1 MSDKSKLGFNINP
14 KNYDEL
20 NSTDNLITSGSD
32 SGWLGKKLQGDDSND
47 LDLSKINPLFDKELY
62 EKYRPGVNTNDGSVN
77 QDIWGY
83 KCFNSPVS
91 FRNGVFGECGKL
103 IVNKETESTST
114 YSGVRTESAFASTI
128 TSKDTKICVG
138 NLIGHSDDFILDTAV
153 HYDTNVNE
161 SRMISSSSTLVPS
174 SDSDNLYNMKK
185 NELLL
190 GSGFLDM
197 SFPESPDVGSI
208 QIPYNNISMT
218 SNRKLTDNSNTDG
231 DYTSSGIELDTGS
244 LSKSSMSTTVYDFD
258 ISTDIKRTATSSI
271 KNYCNFLKPTS
282 GLFVDYD
289 YNGTKH
295 DTYAQLE
302 IAVNTDYTEFRK
314 KFVVSANILPSDGNN
329 FDIGELSST
338 YNNIYANNIYGVIS
352 HLGRSSSY
360 NVDNGTVNYS
370 AIHAYSSNKNQEPI
384 VINAGDKVT
393 IDNTNTLSING
404 SKKEDVMIYLY
415 NTLIENDPVT
425 GSTVRKDGNAYG
437 TIYGVSG
444 ISFTPLCDIRLLFSD
459 LDSQD
464 NKVTPPIADKDVV
477 NRLEINQVL
486 AQEADNI
493 ARNETLAKALEL
505 GAASSIREYF
515 DQMLVN
521 KVEDQIDNILNGI
534 SADLP
539 DINYA
544 DPVRDPVLVGIR
556 YNKLTMKYTL
566 DEINASKVI
575 YSTVRNKDTKAK
587 IYNGDQL
594 SEDEKIT
601 VVTDARSKLRSEL
614 ISNMNTSLHDVGIS
628 KTII

>member
-32 SGWLGKKLQGDDSND
+32 SGWLGKKLQGGDSND

-62 EKYRPGVNTNDGSVN
+62 ERYRPGVNTNDGSVN

-91 FRNGVFGECGKL
+91 FRNGIYGECGKL
-103 IVNKETESTST
+103 IVNKETKSTST
-114 YSGVRTESAFASTI
+114 YSEVLTESVFASTV
-128 TSKDTKICVG
+128 TSKDTKVCVG
-138 NLIGHSDDFILDTAV
+138 NLIGHSDDSILDTAV
-153 HYDTNVNE
+153 HYDSNVNE
-161 SRMISSSSTLVPS
+161 SRMISSSSTLVS
-174 SDSDNLYNMKK
+174 SYLYNMK

-190 GSGFLDM
+190 GSGFSDM
-197 SFPESPDVGSI
+197 SFPELPDVGSI
-208 QIPYNNISMT
+208 QIPYNSISVT
-218 SNRKLTDNSNTDG
+218 SNNKLTDNSKIDG
-231 DYTSSGIELDTGS
+231 YYTSGIELDTS
-244 LSKSSMSTTVYDFD
+244 LLSKSSMSTTIYDFD

-271 KNYCNFLKPTS
+271 KNYCNFLKSTS
-282 GLFVDYD
+282 GMFVDYD

-295 DTYAQLE
+295 NAYAQLE
-302 IAVNTDYTEFRK
+302 IDVNIDYTEFRK
-314 KFVVSANILPSDGNN
+314 KFIVSANILPSDGNK

-352 HLGRSSSY
+352 HLGRSQSY

-393 IDNTNTLSING
+393 IDKTNTLFING

-464 NKVTPPIADKDVV
+464 NKVTPPSVDQDIV

-505 GAASSIREYF
+505 GAAKSIREHF
-515 DQMLVN
+515 DQMLVD
-521 KVEDQIDNILNGI
+521 KVEDQIDSILNGI
-534 SADLP
+534 NADLP
-539 DINYA
+539 NINYA
-544 DPVRDPVLVGIR
+544 DPVSDPVLVGIK

-594 SEDEKIT
+594 SEDEKNT

-614 ISNMNTSLHDVGIS
+614 ISNMNTSLRDVGIS

>member
-32 SGWLGKKLQGDDSND
+32 SGWLGKKLQGGDSND

-62 EKYRPGVNTNDGSVN
+62 ERYRPGVNTNDGSVN

-91 FRNGVFGECGKL
+91 FRNGIYGECGKL
-103 IVNKETESTST
+103 IVNKETKSTST
-114 YSGVRTESAFASTI
+114 YSEVLTESVFASTV
-128 TSKDTKICVG
+128 TSKDTKVCVG
-138 NLIGHSDDFILDTAV
+138 NLIGHSDDSILDTAV
-153 HYDTNVNE
+153 HYDSNVNE
-161 SRMISSSSTLVPS
+161 SRMISSSSTLVS
-174 SDSDNLYNMKK
+174 SYLYNMK

-190 GSGFLDM
+190 GSGFSDM
-197 SFPESPDVGSI
+197 SFPELPDVGSI
-208 QIPYNNISMT
+208 QIPYNSISVT
-218 SNRKLTDNSNTDG
+218 SNNKLTDNSKIDG
-231 DYTSSGIELDTGS
+231 YYTSGIELDTS
-244 LSKSSMSTTVYDFD
+244 LLSKSSMSTTIYDFD

-271 KNYCNFLKPTS
+271 KNYCNFLKSTS
-282 GLFVDYD
+282 GMFVDYD

-295 DTYAQLE
+295 NAYAQLE
-302 IAVNTDYTEFRK
+302 IDVNIDYTEFRK
-314 KFVVSANILPSDGNN
+314 KFIVSANILPSDGNK

-352 HLGRSSSY
+352 HLGRSQSY

-393 IDNTNTLSING
+393 IDKTNKLFING

-464 NKVTPPIADKDVV
+464 NKVTPPSVDQDIV

-505 GAASSIREYF
+505 GAAKSIREHF
-515 DQMLVN
+515 DQMLVD
-521 KVEDQIDNILNGI
+521 KVEDQIDSILNGI
-534 SADLP
+534 NADLP
-539 DINYA
+539 NINYA
-544 DPVRDPVLVGIR
+544 DPVSDPVLVGIK

-594 SEDEKIT
+594 SEDEKNT

-614 ISNMNTSLHDVGIS
+614 VSNMNTSLRDVGIS

>member
-14 KNYDEL
+14 NNYDEL

-32 SGWLGKKLQGDDSND
+32 SGWLGNKLQGNNGSNS
-47 LDLSKINPLFDKELY
+47 LDISKINPLFDKELY
-62 EKYRPGVNTNDGSVN
+62 ERYRPGVNTNDGSVN

-83 KCFNSPVS
+83 KCFNSPIS

-114 YSGVRTESAFASTI
+114 YSGVFTGSAFASTI

-138 NLIGHSDDFILDTAV
+138 NLIGHNDDFILDTAV
-153 HYDTNVNE
+153 HYDANVNE

-174 SDSDNLYNMKK
+174 SDSDNLHNMK

-190 GSGFLDM
+190 GSGFSDM
-197 SFPESPDVGSI
+197 SFPESPDVGST

-218 SNRKLTDNSNTDG
+218 SNSKLTDNSNTD
-231 DYTSSGIELDTGS
+231 DYYYTSGIELDTG
-244 LSKSSMSTTVYDFD
+244 LLPKSSMSTTVYDFD
-258 ISTDIKRTATSSI
+258 ISTDIKRTATTSI
-271 KNYCNFLKPTS
+271 KNSCNLLKPTS

-302 IAVNTDYTEFRK
+302 IDANTDYTEFRK
-314 KFVVSANILPSDGNN
+314 KFVVSANILPSDGNK

-360 NVDNGTVNYS
+360 NVDSGTVNYS

-404 SKKEDVMIYLY
+404 SKKEDVMIFLY

-425 GSTVRKDGNAYG
+425 GSTVRKEGNAYG

-464 NKVTPPIADKDVV
+464 NKVMPPSVDQDIV

-493 ARNETLAKALEL
+493 ARNETLSKALEL

-544 DPVRDPVLVGIR
+544 DPVSDPVLVGIR

-566 DEINASKVI
+566 DEINSSKVI
-575 YSTVRNKDTKAK
+575 YSTVRNKDIKAK

-614 ISNMNTSLHDVGIS
+614 ISNMNTSLRDVGIS

>member
-32 SGWLGKKLQGDDSND
+32 SGWLGKKLQGDNNSTI
-47 LDLSKINPLFDKELY
+47 DLSKINPLFDKELY

-91 FRNGVFGECGKL
+91 FRNGIYGECGKL

-114 YSGVRTESAFASTI
+114 YSGVLTESAFASTI
-128 TSKDTKICVG
+128 TSKDTKVCVG
-138 NLIGHSDDFILDTAV
+138 SLIGHSDDFILDTAV

-161 SRMISSSSTLVPS
+161 SKMISSSRTLAPS
-174 SDSDNLYNMKK
+174 SDSDNLYNMK

-190 GSGFLDM
+190 GSGFSDM

-208 QIPYNNISMT
+208 QIPYNSISVT
-218 SNRKLTDNSNTDG
+218 SNNKLTDNSNING
-231 DYTSSGIELDTGS
+231 YYTSGIELDTS
-244 LSKSSMSTTVYDFD
+244 LLSKSSMSTTVYDFD

-271 KNYCNFLKPTS
+271 KNSCNFLKPTS

-302 IAVNTDYTEFRK
+302 IDVNTDYTEFRK

-352 HLGRSSSY
+352 HLGRSQSY

-370 AIHAYSSNKNQEPI
+370 AIHAYSSNKNQDPI

-393 IDNTNTLSING
+393 IDNTNTLFING

-425 GSTVRKDGNAYG
+425 GSTVRKEGNAYG

-464 NKVTPPIADKDVV
+464 NKVTPPSVDQDIV
-477 NRLEINQVL
+477 NKLEINQVL

-493 ARNETLAKALEL
+493 ARNETLSKALEL
-505 GAASSIREYF
+505 GAARSIREYF

-534 SADLP
+534 GADLP
-539 DINYA
+539 NINYA
-544 DPVRDPVLVGIR
+544 DPVSDPVLVGIK

-594 SEDEKIT
+594 SEDEKNT

-614 ISNMNTSLHDVGIS
+614 ISNMNTSLRDVGIS

>member
-14 KNYDEL
+14 NNYDEL

-32 SGWLGKKLQGDDSND
+32 SGWLGKKLQGSNGSNSPD
-47 LDLSKINPLFDKELY
+47 ISKINPLFDKELY
-62 EKYRPGVNTNDGSVN
+62 ERYRPGVNTNDGSVN

-91 FRNGVFGECGKL
+91 FRNGIYGECGKL

-114 YSGVRTESAFASTI
+114 YSGVLTESAFASTI

-153 HYDTNVNE
+153 HYDANVNE
-161 SRMISSSSTLVPS
+161 SKMISSSSTLVPS
-174 SDSDNLYNMKK
+174 SDSDNLYNMK

-190 GSGFLDM
+190 GSGFSDM

-208 QIPYNNISMT
+208 QIPYNSISVT
-218 SNRKLTDNSNTDG
+218 SNNKFTDNSNIDG
-231 DYTSSGIELDTGS
+231 YYTSGIELDTS
-244 LSKSSMSTTVYDFD
+244 LLSKSSMSTTVYDFD
-258 ISTDIKRTATSSI
+258 ISNDIKRTATSSI
-271 KNYCNFLKPTS
+271 RNSCNFLKSTS

-295 DTYAQLE
+295 DAYAQLE
-302 IAVNTDYTEFRK
+302 IDVNTDYTEFRK

-393 IDNTNTLSING
+393 IDKTNTLFING

-425 GSTVRKDGNAYG
+425 GSTVRKEGNAYG
-437 TIYGVSG
+437 TIYGVSE
-444 ISFTPLCDIRLLFSD
+444 ISFTPLCDIRLLFYD
-459 LDSQD
+459 LDSQG
-464 NKVTPPIADKDVV
+464 NKVTPPIVDKDVV

-505 GAASSIREYF
+505 GAANSIREYF

-539 DINYA
+539 NINYA
-544 DPVRDPVLVGIR
+544 DPVSDPVLVGIK

-594 SEDEKIT
+594 SEDEKNT
-601 VVTDARSKLRSEL
+601 VITDARSKLRSEL
-614 ISNMNTSLHDVGIS
+614 ISNMNTSLRDVGIS

>member
-32 SGWLGKKLQGDDSND
+32 SGWLGKKLQGGDSND

-62 EKYRPGVNTNDGSVN
+62 ERYRPGVNTNDGSVN

-91 FRNGVFGECGKL
+91 FRNGIYGECGKL
-103 IVNKETESTST
+103 IVNKETKSTST
-114 YSGVRTESAFASTI
+114 YSEVLTESVFASTV
-128 TSKDTKICVG
+128 TSKDTKVCVG
-138 NLIGHSDDFILDTAV
+138 NLIGHSDDSILDTAV
-153 HYDTNVNE
+153 HYDSNVNE
-161 SRMISSSSTLVPS
+161 SRMISSSSTLVS
-174 SDSDNLYNMKK
+174 SYLYNMK

-190 GSGFLDM
+190 GSGFSDM

-208 QIPYNNISMT
+208 QIPYNSISLT
-218 SNRKLTDNSNTDG
+218 SNNKLTDNSKIDG
-231 DYTSSGIELDTGS
+231 YYTSCIELDTS
-244 LSKSSMSTTVYDFD
+244 LLSKSSMSTTIYDFD

-271 KNYCNFLKPTS
+271 KNYCNFLKSTS
-282 GLFVDYD
+282 GMFVDYD

-295 DTYAQLE
+295 NAYAQLE
-302 IAVNTDYTEFRK
+302 IDVNIDYTEFRK
-314 KFVVSANILPSDGNN
+314 KFIVSANILPSDGNK

-352 HLGRSSSY
+352 HLGRSQSY

-370 AIHAYSSNKNQEPI
+370 AIHAYSTNKNQEPI

-393 IDNTNTLSING
+393 IDKTNKLFING

-464 NKVTPPIADKDVV
+464 NKVTPPSVDQDIV

-505 GAASSIREYF
+505 GAAKSIREHF
-515 DQMLVN
+515 DQMLVD
-521 KVEDQIDNILNGI
+521 KVEDQIDSILNGI
-534 SADLP
+534 NADLP
-539 DINYA
+539 NINYA
-544 DPVRDPVLVGIR
+544 DPVSDPVLVGIK

-594 SEDEKIT
+594 SEDEKNT

-614 ISNMNTSLHDVGIS
+614 ISNMNTSLRDVGIS

>member
-91 FRNGVFGECGKL
+91 FRNGIYGEWGKL
-103 IVNKETESTST
+103 VVNKETESTST
-114 YSGVRTESAFASTI
+114 YSEVLKESVFASTI
-128 TSKDTKICVG
+128 TSKDTKVCVG
-138 NLIGHSDDFILDTAV
+138 NVIGHSDDSILDTAV
-153 HYDTNVNE
+153 HYDSNVNE
-161 SRMISSSSTLVPS
+161 SRMISSSSTLAQS
-174 SDSDNLYNMKK
+174 SDADNLYNMK

-190 GSGFLDM
+190 GSGFSDM
-197 SFPESPDVGSI
+197 SFPESPDAGSI
-208 QIPYNNISMT
+208 QIPYNSISVT
-218 SNRKLTDNSNTDG
+218 SNNKLTDNSKIDG
-231 DYTSSGIELDTGS
+231 YCTSGIELDTS
-244 LSKSSMSTTVYDFD
+244 LLSKSSMSTTIYDFD

-271 KNYCNFLKPTS
+271 KNSCNFLKSTS

-295 DTYAQLE
+295 NTYAQLE
-302 IAVNTDYTEFRK
+302 IDVNTDHTEFRK
-314 KFVVSANILPSDGNN
+314 RFIISANILPSDGNK

-384 VINAGDKVT
+384 VINAGDRVT
-393 IDNTNTLSING
+393 IDNTNTLFING

-464 NKVTPPIADKDVV
+464 NKVTPPSVDQDIV

-505 GAASSIREYF
+505 GAAKSIREHF
-515 DQMLVN
+515 DQMLVD
-521 KVEDQIDNILNGI
+521 KVEDQIDSILNGI

-539 DINYA
+539 DIDYA
-544 DPVRDPVLVGIR
+544 DPVSDPVLVGIK
-556 YNKLTMKYTL
+556 YNKSTMKYTL

-575 YSTVRNKDTKAK
+575 YSTVRNKDTKEK

-594 SEDEKIT
+594 SEDEKNA

-614 ISNMNTSLHDVGIS
+614 VSNMNTSLRDVGIS

>member
-32 SGWLGKKLQGDDSND
+32 SGWLGKKLQGADSND

-91 FRNGVFGECGKL
+91 FRNGIYGECGKL

-114 YSGVRTESAFASTI
+114 YSGVLTESAFASTI

-153 HYDTNVNE
+153 HYDANVNE
-161 SRMISSSSTLVPS
+161 SKMISSSRTLAPS
-174 SDSDNLYNMKK
+174 SDSDNLYNMK

-190 GSGFLDM
+190 GSGFSDM

-208 QIPYNNISMT
+208 QIPYNSISVT
-218 SNRKLTDNSNTDG
+218 SNNKLTDNSNING
-231 DYTSSGIELDTGS
+231 YYTSGIELDTS
-244 LSKSSMSTTVYDFD
+244 LLSKSSMSTTVYDFD

-271 KNYCNFLKPTS
+271 KNSCNFLKPTS

-302 IAVNTDYTEFRK
+302 IDVNTDYTEFRK

-352 HLGRSSSY
+352 HLGRSQSY

-370 AIHAYSSNKNQEPI
+370 AIHAYSSNKNQDPI

-393 IDNTNTLSING
+393 IDNTNTLFING

-425 GSTVRKDGNAYG
+425 GSTVRKEGNAYG

-464 NKVTPPIADKDVV
+464 NKVTPPSVDQDIV
-477 NRLEINQVL
+477 NKLEINQVL

-493 ARNETLAKALEL
+493 ARNETLSKALEL
-505 GAASSIREYF
+505 GAARSIREYF

-544 DPVRDPVLVGIR
+544 DPVSDPVLVGIK

-594 SEDEKIT
+594 SEDEKNT

-614 ISNMNTSLHDVGIS
+614 ISNMNTSLRDVGIS

>member
-32 SGWLGKKLQGDDSND
+32 SGWLGNKLQGNNGSNSPD
-47 LDLSKINPLFDKELY
+47 ISKINPLFDKELY
-62 EKYRPGVNTNDGSVN
+62 ERYRPGVNTNDGSVN

-83 KCFNSPVS
+83 KCFNSPIS

-114 YSGVRTESAFASTI
+114 YSEVLKESVFASTI
-128 TSKDTKICVG
+128 TSKDTKVCVG
-138 NLIGHSDDFILDTAV
+138 NLIGHSDDYILDTAV
-153 HYDTNVNE
+153 HYDSNVNE
-161 SRMISSSSTLVPS
+161 SRMISSSSTLAPS
-174 SDSDNLYNMKK
+174 SDADNLYNMK

-190 GSGFLDM
+190 GSGFSDM
-197 SFPESPDVGSI
+197 SFPESPDAGSI
-208 QIPYNNISMT
+208 QIPYNSISVT
-218 SNRKLTDNSNTDG
+218 SNNKLTDNSKIDG
-231 DYTSSGIELDTGS
+231 YYTSGIELDTS
-244 LSKSSMSTTVYDFD
+244 LLSKSSMSTTIYDFD

-271 KNYCNFLKPTS
+271 KNSCNFLKPTS

-302 IAVNTDYTEFRK
+302 IDVNTDYTEFRK
-314 KFVVSANILPSDGNN
+314 KFVVSANILPSDGNK

-393 IDNTNTLSING
+393 IDKTNTLSING

-425 GSTVRKDGNAYG
+425 GSTVRKEGNAYG

-464 NKVTPPIADKDVV
+464 NKVTPPIADKDIV

-493 ARNETLAKALEL
+493 ARNETLSKALEL
-505 GAASSIREYF
+505 GAARSIREHF

-544 DPVRDPVLVGIR
+544 DPVSDPVLVGIR

-614 ISNMNTSLHDVGIS
+614 ISNMNTSLRDVGIS

>member
-14 KNYDEL
+14 KNYNEL

-32 SGWLGKKLQGDDSND
+32 SGWLGNKLQGNNGSNS
-47 LDLSKINPLFDKELY
+47 LDISKINPLFDKELY
-62 EKYRPGVNTNDGSVN
+62 ERYRPGVNTNDGSVN

-114 YSGVRTESAFASTI
+114 NSGVLTESVFASTV
-128 TSKDTKICVG
+128 TSKDTKVCVG
-138 NLIGHSDDFILDTAV
+138 NLIGHSDDSILDTAV
-153 HYDTNVNE
+153 HYDSNVNE
-161 SRMISSSSTLVPS
+161 SRMISSSSTLVSS
-174 SDSDNLYNMKK
+174 SDSDNLYNMK
-185 NELLL
+185 NELSLW
-190 GSGFLDM
+190 SGFSDM
-197 SFPESPDVGSI
+197 SFPESPDAGSI
-208 QIPYNNISMT
+208 QIPYNNISVT
-218 SNRKLTDNSNTDG
+218 SNNKFTDNSNIDG
-231 DYTSSGIELDTGS
+231 YYTSGIELDTS
-244 LSKSSMSTTVYDFD
+244 LLSKSSMSTTIYDFD

-271 KNYCNFLKPTS
+271 KNSCNFLKSTS
-282 GLFVDYD
+282 GMFVDYD
-289 YNGTKH
+289 YNGTKY
-295 DTYAQLE
+295 DAYAQLE
-302 IAVNTDYTEFRK
+302 IDVNTDYTEFRK
-314 KFVVSANILPSDGNN
+314 KFIVSANILPSDGNK

-384 VINAGDKVT
+384 VINAGDRVT
-393 IDNTNTLSING
+393 IDKTNTLFING

-425 GSTVRKDGNAYG
+425 GSTVCKEGNAYG

-464 NKVTPPIADKDVV
+464 NKVTPPGVDQDIV

-505 GAASSIREYF
+505 GAAKSIREHF
-515 DQMLVN
+515 DQMLVD

-534 SADLP
+534 NADLP

-544 DPVRDPVLVGIR
+544 DPVSDPVLVGIK

-594 SEDEKIT
+594 SEDEKNT

-614 ISNMNTSLHDVGIS
+614 VSNMNTSLRDVGIS

>member
-20 NSTDNLITSGSD
+20 NSIDNLITSGSD
-32 SGWLGKKLQGDDSND
+32 SGWLGNKLQGNNGSNS
-47 LDLSKINPLFDKELY
+47 LDISKINPLFDKELY
-62 EKYRPGVNTNDGSVN
+62 ERYRPGVNTNDGSVN

-91 FRNGVFGECGKL
+91 FRNGIYGECGKL

-114 YSGVRTESAFASTI
+114 YSVVLTESAFASTI

-153 HYDTNVNE
+153 HYDSNVNE
-161 SRMISSSSTLVPS
+161 SKMISSSSPLVPS
-174 SDSDNLYNMKK
+174 SDSDNLYNMK

-190 GSGFLDM
+190 GSGFSDM
-197 SFPESPDVGSI
+197 SFPESPDAGSI
-208 QIPYNNISMT
+208 QIPYNSISVT
-218 SNRKLTDNSNTDG
+218 SNKKFNDNSNTDG
-231 DYTSSGIELDTGS
+231 YYTSGIELDTS
-244 LSKSSMSTTVYDFD
+244 LLSKSSMSTTIYDFD

-271 KNYCNFLKPTS
+271 KNSCDFLKPTS

-302 IAVNTDYTEFRK
+302 IDVNTDYTEFRK
-314 KFVVSANILPSDGNN
+314 KFIVSANILPSDGNK

-393 IDNTNTLSING
+393 IDKTNMLFING

-425 GSTVRKDGNAYG
+425 GSTVRKEGNAYG

-464 NKVTPPIADKDVV
+464 NKVTPPSVDQDIV

-505 GAASSIREYF
+505 GAAKSIREHF

-544 DPVRDPVLVGIR
+544 DPVSDPVLVGIR
-556 YNKLTMKYTL
+556 YNKLTMKYML

-594 SEDEKIT
+594 SEDEKNT

-614 ISNMNTSLHDVGIS
+614 VSNMNTSLRDVGIS

>member
-32 SGWLGKKLQGDDSND
+32 SGWLGKKLQGGDSND

-91 FRNGVFGECGKL
+91 FRNGIYGECGKL
-103 IVNKETESTST
+103 IVNKETKSTST
-114 YSGVRTESAFASTI
+114 YSEVLTESVFASTV
-128 TSKDTKICVG
+128 TSKDTKVCVG
-138 NLIGHSDDFILDTAV
+138 NLIGHSDDSILDTAV
-153 HYDTNVNE
+153 HYDSNVNE
-161 SRMISSSSTLVPS
+161 SRMISSSSTLVS
-174 SDSDNLYNMKK
+174 SYLYNMK

-190 GSGFLDM
+190 GSGFSDM
-197 SFPESPDVGSI
+197 SFPELPDVGSI
-208 QIPYNNISMT
+208 QIPYNSISVT
-218 SNRKLTDNSNTDG
+218 SNNKLTDNSKIDG
-231 DYTSSGIELDTGS
+231 YYTSGIELDTS
-244 LSKSSMSTTVYDFD
+244 LLSKSSMSTTIYDFD

-271 KNYCNFLKPTS
+271 KNYCNFLKSTS
-282 GLFVDYD
+282 GMFVDYD

-295 DTYAQLE
+295 NAYAQLE
-302 IAVNTDYTEFRK
+302 IDVNIDYTEFRK
-314 KFVVSANILPSDGNN
+314 KFIVSANILPSDGNK

-352 HLGRSSSY
+352 HLGRSQSY

-393 IDNTNTLSING
+393 IDKTNKLFING

-464 NKVTPPIADKDVV
+464 NKVTPPSVDQDIV

-505 GAASSIREYF
+505 GAAKSIREHF
-515 DQMLVN
+515 DQMLVD
-521 KVEDQIDNILNGI
+521 KVEDQIDSILNGI
-534 SADLP
+534 NADLP
-539 DINYA
+539 NINYA
-544 DPVRDPVLVGIR
+544 DPVSDPVLVGIK

-594 SEDEKIT
+594 SEDEKNT

-614 ISNMNTSLHDVGIS
+614 VSNMNTSLRDVGIS

>member
-14 KNYDEL
+14 NNYDEL

-32 SGWLGKKLQGDDSND
+32 SGWLGNKLQGNNGSNS
-47 LDLSKINPLFDKELY
+47 LDISKINPLFDKELY
-62 EKYRPGVNTNDGSVN
+62 ERYRPGVNTNDGSVN

-83 KCFNSPVS
+83 KCFNSPIS

-114 YSGVRTESAFASTI
+114 YSGVFTGSAFASTI

-138 NLIGHSDDFILDTAV
+138 NLIGHNDDFILDTAV
-153 HYDTNVNE
+153 HYDANVNE

-174 SDSDNLYNMKK
+174 SDSDNFHNMK

-190 GSGFLDM
+190 GSGFSDM
-197 SFPESPDVGSI
+197 SFPESPDVGSTK
-208 QIPYNNISMT
+208 IPYNNITMT
-218 SNRKLTDNSNTDG
+218 SNSKLTDNSNTD
-231 DYTSSGIELDTGS
+231 DYYYTSGIELDTG
-244 LSKSSMSTTVYDFD
+244 LLPKSSMSTTVYDFD
-258 ISTDIKRTATSSI
+258 ISTDIKRTATTSI
-271 KNYCNFLKPTS
+271 KNSCNLLKPTS

-302 IAVNTDYTEFRK
+302 IDANTDYTEFRK
-314 KFVVSANILPSDGNN
+314 KFVVSANILPSDGNK

-393 IDNTNTLSING
+393 IDKTNTLSING

-425 GSTVRKDGNAYG
+425 GSTVRKEGNAYG

-493 ARNETLAKALEL
+493 ARNETLSKALEL
-505 GAASSIREYF
+505 GAARSIREHF

-544 DPVRDPVLVGIR
+544 DPVSDPVLVGIR

-575 YSTVRNKDTKAK
+575 YSTVRNKDIKAK

-594 SEDEKIT
+594 SEDEKNT

-614 ISNMNTSLHDVGIS
+614 VSNMNTSLRDVGIS

>member
-32 SGWLGKKLQGDDSND
+32 SGWLGKKLQGGDSND

-62 EKYRPGVNTNDGSVN
+62 ERYRPGVNTNDGSVN

-91 FRNGVFGECGKL
+91 FRNGIYGECGKL
-103 IVNKETESTST
+103 IVNKETKSTST
-114 YSGVRTESAFASTI
+114 YSEVLTESVFASTV
-128 TSKDTKICVG
+128 TSKDTKVCVG
-138 NLIGHSDDFILDTAV
+138 NLIGHSDDSILDTAV
-153 HYDTNVNE
+153 HYDSNVNE
-161 SRMISSSSTLVPS
+161 SRMISSSSTLVS
-174 SDSDNLYNMKK
+174 SYLYNMK

-190 GSGFLDM
+190 GSGFSDM

-208 QIPYNNISMT
+208 QIPYNSISVT
-218 SNRKLTDNSNTDG
+218 SNNKLTDNSKIDG
-231 DYTSSGIELDTGS
+231 YYTSGIELDTS
-244 LSKSSMSTTVYDFD
+244 LLSKSSMSTTIYDFD

-271 KNYCNFLKPTS
+271 KNYCNFLKSTS
-282 GLFVDYD
+282 GMFVDYD

-295 DTYAQLE
+295 NAYAQLE
-302 IAVNTDYTEFRK
+302 IDVNTDYTEFRK
-314 KFVVSANILPSDGNN
+314 KFIVSANILPSDGNK

-352 HLGRSSSY
+352 HLGRSQSY

-393 IDNTNTLSING
+393 IDKTNKLFING

-464 NKVTPPIADKDVV
+464 NKVTPPSVDQDIV

-505 GAASSIREYF
+505 GAAKSIREHF
-515 DQMLVN
+515 DQMLVD
-521 KVEDQIDNILNGI
+521 KVEDQIDSILNGI
-534 SADLP
+534 NADLP
-539 DINYA
+539 NLNYA
-544 DPVRDPVLVGIR
+544 DPVSDPELFGIN

-566 DEINASKVI
+566 AEINASKVI

-587 IYNGDQL
+587 IYNGDPL
-594 SEDEKIT
+594 SEDEKNT

-614 ISNMNTSLHDVGIS
+614 VSNMNTSLRDVGIS

>member
-20 NSTDNLITSGSD
+20 NSIDNLITSGSD
-32 SGWLGKKLQGDDSND
+32 SGWLGNKLQGSNGSNS
-47 LDLSKINPLFDKELY
+47 LDISKINPLFDKELY
-62 EKYRPGVNTNDGSVN
+62 ERYRPGVNTNDGSVN

-83 KCFNSPVS
+83 KCFNSPIS

-114 YSGVRTESAFASTI
+114 YSEVLKESVFASTI
-128 TSKDTKICVG
+128 TSKDTKVCVG
-138 NLIGHSDDFILDTAV
+138 NLIGHSDDYILDTAV
-153 HYDTNVNE
+153 HYDSNVNE
-161 SRMISSSSTLVPS
+161 SRMISSSSTLAPS
-174 SDSDNLYNMKK
+174 SDADNLYNMK

-190 GSGFLDM
+190 GSGFSDM
-197 SFPESPDVGSI
+197 SFPESPDAGSI
-208 QIPYNNISMT
+208 QIPYNSISVT
-218 SNRKLTDNSNTDG
+218 SNNKLTDNSKIDG
-231 DYTSSGIELDTGS
+231 YYTSCIELDTS
-244 LSKSSMSTTVYDFD
+244 LLSKSSMSTTIYDFD

-271 KNYCNFLKPTS
+271 KNSCNFLKSTS
-282 GLFVDYD
+282 GMFVDYD

-295 DTYAQLE
+295 NAYAQLE
-302 IAVNTDYTEFRK
+302 IDVNTDYTEFRK
-314 KFVVSANILPSDGNN
+314 KFIVSANILPSDGNN

-393 IDNTNTLSING
+393 IDKTNTLFING

-425 GSTVRKDGNAYG
+425 GSTVRKEGNAYG

-464 NKVTPPIADKDVV
+464 NKVTPPSVDQDIV

-493 ARNETLAKALEL
+493 ARNETLSKALEL
-505 GAASSIREYF
+505 GAARSIREYF

-544 DPVRDPVLVGIR
+544 DPVSDPVLVGIK

-594 SEDEKIT
+594 SEDEKNT

-614 ISNMNTSLHDVGIS
+614 VSNMNTSLRDVGIS

>member
-32 SGWLGKKLQGDDSND
+32 SGWLGKKLQGGDSND

-62 EKYRPGVNTNDGSVN
+62 ERYRPGVNTNDGSVN

-91 FRNGVFGECGKL
+91 FRNGIYGECGKL
-103 IVNKETESTST
+103 IVNKETKSTST
-114 YSGVRTESAFASTI
+114 YSEVLTESVFASTV
-128 TSKDTKICVG
+128 TSKDTKVCVG
-138 NLIGHSDDFILDTAV
+138 NLIGHSDDSILDTAV
-153 HYDTNVNE
+153 HYDSNVNE
-161 SRMISSSSTLVPS
+161 SRVISSSSTLVS
-174 SDSDNLYNMKK
+174 SYLYNMK

-190 GSGFLDM
+190 GSGFSDM
-197 SFPESPDVGSI
+197 SFPELPDVGSI
-208 QIPYNNISMT
+208 QIPYNSISVT
-218 SNRKLTDNSNTDG
+218 SNNKLTDNSKIDG
-231 DYTSSGIELDTGS
+231 YYTSGIELDTS
-244 LSKSSMSTTVYDFD
+244 LLSKSSMSTTIYDFD

-271 KNYCNFLKPTS
+271 KNYCNFLKSTS
-282 GLFVDYD
+282 GMFVDYD

-295 DTYAQLE
+295 NAYAQLE
-302 IAVNTDYTEFRK
+302 IDVNTDYTEFRK
-314 KFVVSANILPSDGNN
+314 KFIVSANILPSDGNK

-352 HLGRSSSY
+352 HLGRSQSY

-370 AIHAYSSNKNQEPI
+370 AIHAYSTNKNQEPI

-393 IDNTNTLSING
+393 IDKTNTLFING

-464 NKVTPPIADKDVV
+464 NKVTPPSVDQDIV

-505 GAASSIREYF
+505 GAAKSIREHF
-515 DQMLVN
+515 DQMLVD
-521 KVEDQIDNILNGI
+521 KVEDQIDSILNGI
-534 SADLP
+534 NADLP
-539 DINYA
+539 NINYA
-544 DPVRDPVLVGIR
+544 DPVSDPVLVGIK

-594 SEDEKIT
+594 SEDEKNT

-614 ISNMNTSLHDVGIS
+614 VSNMNTSLRDVGIS

>member
-32 SGWLGKKLQGDDSND
+32 SGWLGKKLQGGDSND

-62 EKYRPGVNTNDGSVN
+62 ERYRPGVNTNDGSVN

-91 FRNGVFGECGKL
+91 FRNGIYGECGKL
-103 IVNKETESTST
+103 IVNKETKSTST
-114 YSGVRTESAFASTI
+114 YSEVLTESVFASTV
-128 TSKDTKICVG
+128 TSKDTKVCVG
-138 NLIGHSDDFILDTAV
+138 NLIGHSDDSILDTAV
-153 HYDTNVNE
+153 HYDSNVNE
-161 SRMISSSSTLVPS
+161 SRMISSSSTLVS
-174 SDSDNLYNMKK
+174 SYLYNMK

-190 GSGFLDM
+190 GSGFSDM

-208 QIPYNNISMT
+208 QIPYNSISVT
-218 SNRKLTDNSNTDG
+218 SNNKLTDNSKIDG
-231 DYTSSGIELDTGS
+231 YYTSGIELDTS
-244 LSKSSMSTTVYDFD
+244 LLSKSSMSTTIYDFD

-271 KNYCNFLKPTS
+271 KNYCNFLKSTS
-282 GLFVDYD
+282 GMFVDYD

-295 DTYAQLE
+295 NAYAQLE
-302 IAVNTDYTEFRK
+302 IDVNIDYTEFRK
-314 KFVVSANILPSDGNN
+314 KFIVSANILPSDGNK

-352 HLGRSSSY
+352 HLGRSQSY

-370 AIHAYSSNKNQEPI
+370 AIHAYSTNKNQEPI

-393 IDNTNTLSING
+393 IDKTNTLFING

-464 NKVTPPIADKDVV
+464 NKVTPPSVDQDIV

-505 GAASSIREYF
+505 GAAKSIREHF
-515 DQMLVN
+515 DQMLVD
-521 KVEDQIDNILNGI
+521 KVEDQIDSILNGI
-534 SADLP
+534 NADLP
-539 DINYA
+539 NINYA
-544 DPVRDPVLVGIR
+544 DPVSDPVLVGIK

-587 IYNGDQL
+587 IYNGDPL
-594 SEDEKIT
+594 SEDEKNT

-614 ISNMNTSLHDVGIS
+614 VSNMNTSLRDVGIS

>member
-32 SGWLGKKLQGDDSND
+32 SGWLGKKLQGGDSND

-62 EKYRPGVNTNDGSVN
+62 ERYRPGVNTNDGSVN

-91 FRNGVFGECGKL
+91 FRNGIYGECGKL
-103 IVNKETESTST
+103 IVNKETKSTST
-114 YSGVRTESAFASTI
+114 YSEVLTESVFASTV
-128 TSKDTKICVG
+128 TSKDTKVCVG
-138 NLIGHSDDFILDTAV
+138 NLIGHSDDSILDTAV
-153 HYDTNVNE
+153 HYDSNVNE
-161 SRMISSSSTLVPS
+161 SRMISSSSTLVS
-174 SDSDNLYNMKK
+174 SYLYNMK

-190 GSGFLDM
+190 GSGFSDM

-208 QIPYNNISMT
+208 QIPYNSISVT
-218 SNRKLTDNSNTDG
+218 SNNKLTDNSKIDG
-231 DYTSSGIELDTGS
+231 YYTSGIELDTS
-244 LSKSSMSTTVYDFD
+244 LLSKSSMSTTIYDFD

-271 KNYCNFLKPTS
+271 KNYCNFLKSTS
-282 GLFVDYD
+282 GMFVDYD

-295 DTYAQLE
+295 NAYAQLE
-302 IAVNTDYTEFRK
+302 IDVNIDYTEFRK
-314 KFVVSANILPSDGNN
+314 KFIVSANILPSDGNK

-352 HLGRSSSY
+352 HLGRSQSY

-393 IDNTNTLSING
+393 IDKTNKLFING

-464 NKVTPPIADKDVV
+464 NKVTPPSVDQDIV

-505 GAASSIREYF
+505 GAAKSIREHF
-515 DQMLVN
+515 DQMLVD
-521 KVEDQIDNILNGI
+521 KVEDQIDSILNGI
-534 SADLP
+534 NADLP
-539 DINYA
+539 NINYA
-544 DPVRDPVLVGIR
+544 DPVSDPVLVGIK

-587 IYNGDQL
+587 IYNGDPL
-594 SEDEKIT
+594 SEDEKNT

-614 ISNMNTSLHDVGIS
+614 VSNMNTSLRDVGIS

>member
-14 KNYDEL
+14 KNYNEL

-32 SGWLGKKLQGDDSND
+32 SGWLGNKLQGNNGSNS
-47 LDLSKINPLFDKELY
+47 LDISKINPLFDKELY
-62 EKYRPGVNTNDGSVN
+62 ERYRPGVNTNDGSVN

-114 YSGVRTESAFASTI
+114 NSGVLTESVFASTV
-128 TSKDTKICVG
+128 TSKDTKVCVG
-138 NLIGHSDDFILDTAV
+138 NLIGHSDDSILDTAV
-153 HYDTNVNE
+153 HYDSNVNE
-161 SRMISSSSTLVPS
+161 SRMISSSSTLVSS
-174 SDSDNLYNMKK
+174 SDSDNLYNMK
-185 NELLL
+185 NELSLW
-190 GSGFLDM
+190 SGFSDM
-197 SFPESPDVGSI
+197 SFPESPDAGSI
-208 QIPYNNISMT
+208 QIPYNNISVT
-218 SNRKLTDNSNTDG
+218 SNNKFTDNSNIDG
-231 DYTSSGIELDTGS
+231 YYTSGIELDTS
-244 LSKSSMSTTVYDFD
+244 LLSKSSMSTTIYDFD

-271 KNYCNFLKPTS
+271 KNSCNFLKSTS
-282 GLFVDYD
+282 GMFVDYD
-289 YNGTKH
+289 YNGTKY
-295 DTYAQLE
+295 DAYAQLE
-302 IAVNTDYTEFRK
+302 IDVNTDYTEFRK
-314 KFVVSANILPSDGNN
+314 KFIVSANILPSDGNN

-352 HLGRSSSY
+352 HLGRSQSY

-384 VINAGDKVT
+384 VINAGDRVT
-393 IDNTNTLSING
+393 IDKTNTLFING

-425 GSTVRKDGNAYG
+425 GSTVCKEGNAYG

-464 NKVTPPIADKDVV
+464 NKVIPPSVDQDIV

-505 GAASSIREYF
+505 GAAKSIREHF
-515 DQMLVN
+515 DQMLVD

-539 DINYA
+539 NINYA
-544 DPVRDPVLVGIR
+544 DPVSDPVLVGIK

-594 SEDEKIT
+594 SEDEKNT

-614 ISNMNTSLHDVGIS
+614 VSNMNTSLRDVGIS

>member
-32 SGWLGKKLQGDDSND
+32 SGWLGKKLQGADSND

-91 FRNGVFGECGKL
+91 FRNGIYGECGKL

-114 YSGVRTESAFASTI
+114 YSGVLTESAFASTI
-128 TSKDTKICVG
+128 TSKDTKVCVG
-138 NLIGHSDDFILDTAV
+138 SLIGHSDDFILDTAV

-161 SRMISSSSTLVPS
+161 SKMISSSRTLAPS
-174 SDSDNLYNMKK
+174 SDSDNLYNMK

-190 GSGFLDM
+190 GSGFSDM

-208 QIPYNNISMT
+208 QIPYNSISVT
-218 SNRKLTDNSNTDG
+218 SNNKLTDNSNING
-231 DYTSSGIELDTGS
+231 YYTSGIELDTS
-244 LSKSSMSTTVYDFD
+244 LLSKSSMSTTVYDFD

-271 KNYCNFLKPTS
+271 KNSCNFLKPTS

-302 IAVNTDYTEFRK
+302 IDVNTDYTEFRK

-352 HLGRSSSY
+352 HLGRSQSY

-370 AIHAYSSNKNQEPI
+370 AIHAYSSNKNQDPI

-393 IDNTNTLSING
+393 IDNTNTLFING

-425 GSTVRKDGNAYG
+425 GSTVRKEGNAYG

-464 NKVTPPIADKDVV
+464 NKVTPPSVDQDIV
-477 NRLEINQVL
+477 NKLEINQVL

-493 ARNETLAKALEL
+493 ARNETLSKALEL
-505 GAASSIREYF
+505 GAARSIREYF

-534 SADLP
+534 GADLP
-539 DINYA
+539 NINYA
-544 DPVRDPVLVGIR
+544 DPVSDPVLVGIK

-594 SEDEKIT
+594 SEDEKNT

-614 ISNMNTSLHDVGIS
+614 ISNMNTSLRDVGIS

>member
-32 SGWLGKKLQGDDSND
+32 SGWLGKKLQGADSND

-91 FRNGVFGECGKL
+91 FRNGIYGECGKL

-114 YSGVRTESAFASTI
+114 YSGVLTESAFASTI

-153 HYDTNVNE
+153 HYDANVNE
-161 SRMISSSSTLVPS
+161 SKMISSSSTLVPS
-174 SDSDNLYNMKK
+174 SDSDNLYNMK

-190 GSGFLDM
+190 GSGFSDM

-208 QIPYNNISMT
+208 QIPYNSISVT
-218 SNRKLTDNSNTDG
+218 SNNKLTDNSNING
-231 DYTSSGIELDTGS
+231 YYTSGIELDTS
-244 LSKSSMSTTVYDFD
+244 LLSKSSMSTTVYDFD

-271 KNYCNFLKPTS
+271 KNSCNFLKPTS

-302 IAVNTDYTEFRK
+302 IDVNTDYTEFRK

-352 HLGRSSSY
+352 HLGRSQSY

-370 AIHAYSSNKNQEPI
+370 AIHAYSSNKNQDPI

-393 IDNTNTLSING
+393 IDNTNTLFING

-425 GSTVRKDGNAYG
+425 GSTVRKEGNAYG

-464 NKVTPPIADKDVV
+464 NKVTPPSVDQDIV
-477 NRLEINQVL
+477 NKLEINQVL

-493 ARNETLAKALEL
+493 ARNETLSKALEL
-505 GAASSIREYF
+505 GAARSIREYF

-544 DPVRDPVLVGIR
+544 DPVSDPVLVGIK

-594 SEDEKIT
+594 SEDEKNT

-614 ISNMNTSLHDVGIS
+614 ISNMNTSLRDVGIS

>member
-32 SGWLGKKLQGDDSND
+32 SGWLGKKLQGGDSND

-62 EKYRPGVNTNDGSVN
+62 ERYRPGVNTNDGSVN

-91 FRNGVFGECGKL
+91 FRNGIYGECGKL
-103 IVNKETESTST
+103 IVNKETKSTST
-114 YSGVRTESAFASTI
+114 YSEVLTESVFASTV
-128 TSKDTKICVG
+128 TSKDTKVCVG
-138 NLIGHSDDFILDTAV
+138 NLIGHSDDSILDTAV
-153 HYDTNVNE
+153 HYDSNVNE
-161 SRMISSSSTLVPS
+161 SRMISSSSTLVS
-174 SDSDNLYNMKK
+174 SYLYNMK

-190 GSGFLDM
+190 GSGFSDM

-208 QIPYNNISMT
+208 QIPYNSISLT
-218 SNRKLTDNSNTDG
+218 SNNKLTDNSKIDG
-231 DYTSSGIELDTGS
+231 YYTSCIELDTS
-244 LSKSSMSTTVYDFD
+244 LLSKSSMSTTIYDFD

-271 KNYCNFLKPTS
+271 KNYCNFLKSTS
-282 GLFVDYD
+282 GMFVDYD

-295 DTYAQLE
+295 NAYAQLE
-302 IAVNTDYTEFRK
+302 IDVNIDYTEFRK
-314 KFVVSANILPSDGNN
+314 KFIVSANILPSDGNK

-352 HLGRSSSY
+352 HLGRSQSY

-370 AIHAYSSNKNQEPI
+370 AIHAYSTNKNQEPI

-393 IDNTNTLSING
+393 IDKTNTLFING

-464 NKVTPPIADKDVV
+464 NKVTPPSVDQDIV

-505 GAASSIREYF
+505 GAAKSIREHF
-515 DQMLVN
+515 DQMLVD
-521 KVEDQIDNILNGI
+521 KVEDQIDSILNGI
-534 SADLP
+534 NADLP
-539 DINYA
+539 NINYA
-544 DPVRDPVLVGIR
+544 DPVSDPVLVGIK

-594 SEDEKIT
+594 SEDEKNT

-614 ISNMNTSLHDVGIS
+614 ISNMNTSLRDVGIS

>member
-32 SGWLGKKLQGDDSND
+32 SGWLGNKLQGNNGSNS
-47 LDLSKINPLFDKELY
+47 LDISKINPLFDKELY
-62 EKYRPGVNTNDGSVN
+62 ERYRPGVNTNDGSVN

-114 YSGVRTESAFASTI
+114 NSGVLTESVFASTV
-128 TSKDTKICVG
+128 TSKDTKVCVG
-138 NLIGHSDDFILDTAV
+138 NLIGHSDDSILDTAV
-153 HYDTNVNE
+153 HYDSNVNE
-161 SRMISSSSTLVPS
+161 SRMISSSSTLVSS
-174 SDSDNLYNMKK
+174 SDSDNLYNMK
-185 NELLL
+185 NELSLW
-190 GSGFLDM
+190 SGFSDM
-197 SFPESPDVGSI
+197 SFPESPDAGSI
-208 QIPYNNISMT
+208 QIPYNNISVT
-218 SNRKLTDNSNTDG
+218 SNNKFTDNSNIDG
-231 DYTSSGIELDTGS
+231 YYTSGIELDTS
-244 LSKSSMSTTVYDFD
+244 LLSKSSMSTTIYDFD

-271 KNYCNFLKPTS
+271 KNSCNFLKSTS
-282 GLFVDYD
+282 GMFVDYD
-289 YNGTKH
+289 YNGTKY
-295 DTYAQLE
+295 DAYAQLE
-302 IAVNTDYTEFRK
+302 IDVTTDYTEFRK
-314 KFVVSANILPSDGNN
+314 KFIVSANILPSDGNK

-370 AIHAYSSNKNQEPI
+370 AIHAYSSNKNQDPI
-384 VINAGDKVT
+384 VINAGDRVT
-393 IDNTNTLSING
+393 IDKTNTLFING

-425 GSTVRKDGNAYG
+425 GSTVRKEGNAYG

-464 NKVTPPIADKDVV
+464 NKVTPPSVDQDIV

-505 GAASSIREYF
+505 GAAKSIREHF
-515 DQMLVN
+515 DQMLVD
-521 KVEDQIDNILNGI
+521 KVEDQIDSILNGI

-544 DPVRDPVLVGIR
+544 DPVSDPVLVGIK

-594 SEDEKIT
+594 SEDEKNT

-614 ISNMNTSLHDVGIS
+614 ISNMNTSLRDVGIS